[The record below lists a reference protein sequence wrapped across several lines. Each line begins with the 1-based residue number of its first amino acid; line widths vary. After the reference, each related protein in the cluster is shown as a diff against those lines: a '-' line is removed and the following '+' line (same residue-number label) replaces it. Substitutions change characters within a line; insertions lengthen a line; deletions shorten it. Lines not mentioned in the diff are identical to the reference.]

1 MIGPFLNGLT
11 GWECSTDWSD
21 QQIKDSC
28 RAFFSRGNPGT
39 IWGMRIQTDFDER
52 DDGMK
57 VDGKTIA
64 GESAGIEIPGN
75 PQNVKRKRRTE
86 LASSNVTSQLP
97 T

>member
-1 MIGPFLNGLT
+1 
-11 GWECSTDWSD
+11 
-21 QQIKDSC
+21 
-28 RAFFSRGNPGT
+28 
-39 IWGMRIQTDFDER
+39 MRIRADFDER

-64 GESAGIEIPGN
+64 GESAGIEIPGK

>member
-1 MIGPFLNGLT
+1 
-11 GWECSTDWSD
+11 
-21 QQIKDSC
+21 
-28 RAFFSRGNPGT
+28 
-39 IWGMRIQTDFDER
+39 MRIQTDFDER

-64 GESAGIEIPGN
+64 GESAGIEIAGN

-97 T
+97 M

>member
-1 MIGPFLNGLT
+1 
-11 GWECSTDWSD
+11 
-21 QQIKDSC
+21 
-28 RAFFSRGNPGT
+28 
-39 IWGMRIQTDFDER
+39 MRIQTDFDER

-64 GESAGIEIPGN
+64 GESAEIEIPGN